1 MDRNPRAER
10 AFLLILCF
18 SFASG
23 AVAGQVLAFRTPD
36 AVAFELRQSL
46 TNYYQRPDAD
56 QIGAFPLLLTWFP
69 FPALSFLWGFAAP
82 GVALISLT
90 AALFGF
96 LLSFSAGCFAA
107 SFGWE
112 GVLLSA
118 AAIGVRA
125 LISLPCFFLISLSS
139 MDRAAKLFRLSSGR
153 VARPDALPALPTRL
167 PSLILCVV
175 ILLAGAALDYSVT
188 PRLLR
193 FVLDWIALRHGTGG

>member
-1 MDRNPRAER
+1 M
-10 AFLLILCF
+10 ILCC

-46 TNYYQRPDAD
+46 TNYYRRPDAV
-56 QIGAFPLLLTWFP
+56 QIAALPLLLTWLQ

-82 GVALISLT
+82 GAAFVCLT
-90 AALFGF
+90 AAAFGF

-107 SFGWE
+107 AFGWQ
-112 GVLLSA
+112 GILLSA

-139 MDRAAKLFRLSSGR
+139 MERAARLFRLSSGR
-153 VARPDALPALPTRL
+153 AAHSDALPAVRTRFPT
-167 PSLILCVV
+167 LILCGV
-175 ILLAGAALDYSVT
+175 ILLTGAALDYSVT

-193 FVLDWIALRHGTGG
+193 LALDWIVLRNGTGG